1 MYKYIFLR
9 NIVVLYP
16 FVALKNQISQSKEE
30 QVTHSR
36 NKSNTQRE
44 TSFIYIYIGLD
55 MTCNVIV
62 WFNYGLVFA
71 FLFLFSRAQMYQMY
85 LEKAEQAG
93 RNIKYMYFLLYCNL
107 CIQFL
112 VGKKTSKS
120 ILLRLWFS
128 GCQEKQLKSNQM
140 ITKLIEASQ
149 RG

>member
-44 TSFIYIYIGLD
+44 TSFIYIYIYIGLD
-55 MTCNVIV
+55 TTCNVIV
-62 WFNYGLVFA
+62 WFNYSLFLA
-71 FLFLFSRAQMYQMY
+71 FLFFFSRAQMY
-85 LEKAEQAG
+85 LEKVEQAG

-112 VGKKTSKS
+112 VGKKLANPFSFASGSQDVTKS
-120 ILLRLWFS
+120 SL
-128 GCQEKQLKSNQM
+128 NQ
-140 ITKLIEASQ
+140 T
-149 RG
+149 R

>member
-62 WFNYGLVFA
+62 WFNYSLFLA
-71 FLFLFSRAQMYQMY
+71 FLFLSPEHKCIKCIWRKLNRPGEILSTCIFSCTATCAY
-85 LEKAEQAG
+85 
-93 RNIKYMYFLLYCNL
+93 NFWW
-107 CIQFL
+107 
-112 VGKKTSKS
+112 GKKLANPFSFASGSQDVKKS
-120 ILLRLWFS
+120 SLNQTRWLL
-128 GCQEKQLKSNQM
+128 N
-140 ITKLIEASQ
+140 
-149 RG
+149 

>member
-16 FVALKNQISQSKEE
+16 FVAPKNQISQSKEE

-85 LEKAEQAG
+85 LEKVEHAW
-93 RNIKYMYFLLYCNL
+93 RNIKYRIFSYTATCAYNFWW
-107 CIQFL
+107 
-112 VGKKTSKS
+112 GKKLANPFSFASGSQYVTKS
-120 ILLRLWFS
+120 SLNQTRWLL
-128 GCQEKQLKSNQM
+128 N
-140 ITKLIEASQ
+140 
-149 RG
+149 

>member
-62 WFNYGLVFA
+62 WFNYSLFLA
-71 FLFLFSRAQMYQMY
+71 FLFLSPEHKCIKCIWRKLNRPGEILSTCIFSYTATCAY
-85 LEKAEQAG
+85 
-93 RNIKYMYFLLYCNL
+93 NFWW
-107 CIQFL
+107 
-112 VGKKTSKS
+112 GKKLAK
-120 ILLRLWFS
+120 LLRLWFS